1 MNVKD
6 DALLEIISDIM
17 NYSKKSQE
25 YEKIGNRL
33 YINQVFKT
41 LSEPEYLTKVIKKK
55 EELNMSLAN
64 KMKKK
69 NTSNKNGNNEVNQN
83 NSIEGAIPPEQVPED
98 RLLAAFE
105 KLPRVIDFVDKNKND
120 FLQLSISNNTHFIF

>member
-1 MNVKD
+1 
-6 DALLEIISDIM
+6 M